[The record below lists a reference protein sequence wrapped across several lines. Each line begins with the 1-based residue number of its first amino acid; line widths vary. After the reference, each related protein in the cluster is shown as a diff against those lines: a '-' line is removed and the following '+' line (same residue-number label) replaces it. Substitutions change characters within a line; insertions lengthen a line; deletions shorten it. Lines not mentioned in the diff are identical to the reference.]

1 MFFKIYI
8 QFLNFSDFV
17 ITEHGNQP
25 RLLDS
30 GNQHFSLSFAQLPL
44 GQLLR
49 KAGWYLDKD
58 LAPQIFWGRQP
69 PGPVSFDV
77 GQVQFVSEDFNQILG
92 HLLLLRDTA
101 VVLYGQDDRVAET

>member
-1 MFFKIYI
+1 MSSLNTATSRDCSTLESALLAELCSIAPALI
-8 QFLNFSDFV
+8 FLTTDNQR
-17 ITEHGNQP
+17 INCLGNP
-25 RLLDS
+25 
-30 GNQHFSLSFAQLPL
+30 
-44 GQLLR
+44 
-49 KAGWYLDKD
+49 GWYLDKD

-92 HLLLLRDTA
+92 HLLLLRNTA